1 MSKLHQKFSGIMT
14 FLYSRRLVSSLCLLL
29 AMLFLSGCSLLPF
42 GDDSGSGGTRGTRTY
57 TVRGKTYRPLISAE
71 GFQEEGIASWYGKDF
86 HGKKT
91 ANGERYNMHGMTAAH
106 KLLPLGTR
114 VRVTH
119 MNNRRS
125 IIVRVNDRGPFSG
138 NRIID
143 LSYAGAQQLGLI
155 GTGTARVRVE
165 AMDVV
170 SGARSGDLEGTFYIQ
185 IAALSKE
192 GSARE
197 LVRRLRSQNLGGRT
211 FYAAGIRLWRVQA
224 GPFTSL
230 TRAEDLAEELAERYE
245 GTFVVAD

>member
-1 MSKLHQKFSGIMT
+1 MTKIQQHFSEMMT
-14 FLYSRRLVSSLCLLL
+14 FFSSKRLRLTLCLLVG
-29 AMLFLSGCSLLPF
+29 MLFLSGCSLLPF

-71 GFQEEGIASWYGKDF
+71 GFQEEGVASWYGKDF

-106 KLLPLGTR
+106 KLLPLGTK

-119 MNNRRS
+119 MSNGRS

-155 GTGTARVRVE
+155 GTGTARVRVQ

-170 SGARSGDLEGTFYIQ
+170 SGARSGDMEGKFYIQ

-192 GSARE
+192 SAARD

-211 FYAAGIRLWRVQA
+211 FYSAGVRLWRVQA